1 MTAKCV
7 HHWIIEPFTGNR
19 SSLGKCKHCKAIRK
33 FSNCLPR
40 PKYIL
45 FGEDYRIG
53 SPVEGKFVMSNRDPD
68 AL

>member
-7 HHWIIEPFTGNR
+7 HHWVIKPY
-19 SSLGKCKHCKAIRK
+19 LGKRMSRGTCKHCGSTQE
-33 FSNCLPR
+33 FSNYLPP